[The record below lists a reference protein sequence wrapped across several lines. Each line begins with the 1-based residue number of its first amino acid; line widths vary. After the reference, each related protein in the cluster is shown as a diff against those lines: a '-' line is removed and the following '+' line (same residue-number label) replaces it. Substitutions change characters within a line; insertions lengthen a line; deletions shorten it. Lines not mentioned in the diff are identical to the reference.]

1 MSKSARI
8 TLDSLANGGVVER
21 FEQELAKVFANIGD
35 PNTSAKA
42 ARKISLSL
50 TIKPDEKREIAEV
63 TIQATTSLAPS
74 KELMTTIIMDRDN
87 DGKVVGAELKSS
99 MQGQTFL
106 DDDGDLADDTGNKN
120 KRIY

>member
-1 MSKSARI
+1 MSKSTRI
-8 TLDSLANGGVVER
+8 TLESLANGGVVER

-42 ARKISLSL
+42 ARKINLSLS
-50 TIKPDEKREIAEV
+50 IKPDEKREIAEV
-63 TIQATTSLAPS
+63 TIQATTTLAPS

-87 DGKVVGAELKSS
+87 DGKVVGAELKSN
-99 MQGQTFL
+99 MQGQTYL
-106 DDDGDLADDTGNKN
+106 GDDGEVRSDVGDKI

>member
-1 MSKSARI
+1 MSKSAKI
-8 TLDSLANGGVVER
+8 TLESLANGGVVER

-35 PNTSAKA
+35 PNTNAKA
-42 ARKISLSL
+42 TRKISLAL
-50 TIKPDEKREIAEV
+50 TIKPDDKREVAEV
-63 TIQATTSLAPS
+63 TIQATTTLAPS

-99 MQGQTFL
+99 MQGQTYM
-106 DDDGDLADDTGNKN
+106 DDEGDVRDDTGHKI